1 MIEHC
6 RDPSTGFLGGLG
18 IRGEENTELAGVL
31 TEEPGDP
38 GVARVAPRVTPSA
51 FTELEM
57 PTHSPPVRDAWEQAS
72 NHTEAPVATPLK
84 LNTRA
89 STPLASID

>member
-31 TEEPGDP
+31 AEEPG
-38 GVARVAPRVTPSA
+38 VVTVAPRVTPSA
-51 FTELEM
+51 FTEVEI
-57 PTHSPPVRDAWEQAS
+57 PTHSPPVREAWEQAS
-72 NHTEAPVATPLK
+72 NQTEVPVAAPLK
-84 LNTRA
+84 LNTSA

>member
-31 TEEPGDP
+31 TEEPGEP
-38 GVARVAPRVTPSA
+38 GVVTVAPRVTRSA

-72 NHTEAPVATPLK
+72 NHTAVPVATPPK
-84 LNTRA
+84 ANTMA
-89 STPLASID
+89 SVPLASID

>member
-18 IRGEENTELAGVL
+18 IRGEENTELAGAL
-31 TEEPGDP
+31 AEEPG
-38 GVARVAPRVTPSA
+38 VVTVAPRVTPSA
-51 FTELEM
+51 FTEVEI
-57 PTHSPPVRDAWEQAS
+57 PTHSPPVREAWEQAS